1 MNAPNDEEIEALLG
15 RLSPASPDA
24 ALMARLRAAKPP
36 KQRILRPVIWLPLA
50 AAAAAALAF
59 AIHETPQEEVAPP
72 ITETA
77 AEAPP
82 RTPVASRQHLMEVAD
97 LGVVNDASEQP
108 VRLIRTT
115 WLDEI
120 YYVTRPGD
128 APQKESQIREEVMP
142 IALSTY

>member
-1 MNAPNDEEIEALLG
+1 MNAPNDQEIEALLG
-15 RLSPASPDA
+15 RLAPASPDE
-24 ALMARLRAAKPP
+24 ALMARLRAAKPV
-36 KQRILRPVIWLPLA
+36 RPRFFRPLIWLPLA
-50 AAAAAALAF
+50 AAAAVALAF
-59 AIHETPQEEVAPP
+59 AVHEAPPEKVAPP

-77 AEAPP
+77 AGASP

-97 LGVVNDASEQP
+97 LGVVNDASKQP

-128 APQKESQIREEVMP
+128 TPQKESQIREEVMP